1 MANLI
6 EVPYDDGTTQTNIV
20 LNVNDTMDVERVF
33 DPATGITLTIVLSM
47 PQGYTAQYLRTI
59 ELVYGNATSNTDI
72 PQVDQQSL
80 KTAIVKS
87 ARQPGNV
94 LFWAPANYT
103 IDQVTNSVTSYRNGS
118 IAATTP

>member
-20 LNVNDTMDVERVF
+20 LNVDNTMDVEREF
-33 DPATGITLTIVLSM
+33 DPATGVKLTIVLST
-47 PQGYTAQYLRTI
+47 PQGYSSLYLRTI
-59 ELVYGNATSNTDI
+59 ELTYGNATSSTDI

-103 IDQVTNSVTSYRNGS
+103 VDKATNSVTSYRNGA

>member
-20 LNVNDTMDVERVF
+20 LNVNDTMDVEREF
-33 DPATGITLTIVLSM
+33 DPATGVKLTIVLSI
-47 PQGYTAQYLRTI
+47 PQGYNNFYLRTI
-59 ELVYGNATSNTDI
+59 ELIYGNATSITDI

-103 IDQVTNSVTSYRNGS
+103 IDKATNSVTSYFNHS
-118 IAATTP
+118 ILASEP

>member
-20 LNVNDTMDVERVF
+20 LNVNDTMDVEREF
-33 DPATGITLTIVLSM
+33 DPATGVKLIIVLSM
-47 PQGYTAQYLRTI
+47 PQGYSSYYLRTI
-59 ELVYGNATSNTDI
+59 ELTYGNATSNDDV
-72 PQVDQQSL
+72 PQIDQQSI

-94 LFWAPANYT
+94 LFWAPTNYT
-103 IDQVTNSVTSYRNGS
+103 IDQATNSVTSYRNGS
-118 IAATTP
+118 IIATAP

>member
-20 LNVNDTMDVERVF
+20 LNVDNTMDVERAF
-33 DPATGITLTIVLSM
+33 DPVTGVKLTIVLSIT
-47 PQGYTAQYLRTI
+47 QGYNTFYLRTI
-59 ELVYGNATSNTDI
+59 ELTYGNATSNDDV
-72 PQVDQQSL
+72 PQIDQQSL
-80 KTAIVKS
+80 KTAIIKS

-103 IDQVTNSVTSYRNGS
+103 IDQATNSVTSYRNGA
-118 IAATTP
+118 IVATTP